1 MIAVL
6 LCLAGASFAW
16 RRRKR
21 RYQVSK
27 DADLI
32 ALALDYARMS
42 QDEGAQAWAIDQMVR
57 VLTGPGYDAWVNE
70 YCAGENGPDTYQWND
85 GATR

>member
-1 MIAVL
+1 
-6 LCLAGASFAW
+6 
-16 RRRKR
+16 
-21 RYQVSK
+21 
-27 DADLI
+27 
-32 ALALDYARMS
+32 MS